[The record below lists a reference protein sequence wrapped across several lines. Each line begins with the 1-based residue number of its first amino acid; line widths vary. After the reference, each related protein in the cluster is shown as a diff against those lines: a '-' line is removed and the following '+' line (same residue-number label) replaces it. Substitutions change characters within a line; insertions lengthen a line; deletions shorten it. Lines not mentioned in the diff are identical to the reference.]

1 MMSRDYFK
9 ENYIDLF
16 IQILTADV
24 KQTHIIIDYIYNSSK
39 TLFLKGH
46 MRKPIDV
53 HITQLWVWSTDLVIL
68 ILLSSFFG
76 KFLWSL

>member
-24 KQTHIIIDYIYNSSK
+24 KQTHIIIDYIYTSSKSK

-53 HITQLWVWSTDLVIL
+53 HIT
-68 ILLSSFFG
+68 
-76 KFLWSL
+76 